1 MGEPSSSWQTF
12 NFKDDEGS
20 TQGMQ
25 ALRLLLA
32 KLQEAQ
38 ENPCL
43 KPSVNNLLM
52 TQDLALTST
61 VRPPSR
67 VHEPSPMEDV
77 EEAPPVY
84 GPKPRD
90 AEEVPDKGKA
100 PKEDERGRKRERT
113 NDRSAKKR
121 RNRSSSDSSSSKS
134 GRSSHG
140 RFHRKRKK
148 SPSPPSSP
156 SNSDNEASSKPSSPP
171 HKAKHKRRK
180 HPAWKRSEKLQKF
193 KEGGK
198 NVTFLT
204 FDGTYGDTDK
214 VLNFIQQFDA
224 AFEGEAFTEASKL
237 RHVAMYLQK
246 TGRQ

>member
-1 MGEPSSSWQTF
+1 
-12 NFKDDEGS
+12 
-20 TQGMQ
+20 
-25 ALRLLLA
+25 
-32 KLQEAQ
+32 
-38 ENPCL
+38 
-43 KPSVNNLLM
+43 
-52 TQDLALTST
+52 
-61 VRPPSR
+61 
-67 VHEPSPMEDV
+67 MEDV

-84 GPKPRD
+84 GPMPRD
-90 AEEVPDKGKA
+90 AKEVPDKGKA

-198 NVTFLT
+198 NITFLT
-204 FDGTYGDTDK
+204 FDGTYGDTIKYLTLSINLMLLLKERHLRKPLSFDMLPCIFKRLGDNGGLVFELK
-214 VLNFIQQFDA
+214 V
-224 AFEGEAFTEASKL
+224 
-237 RHVAMYLQK
+237 
-246 TGRQ
+246 